1 MYLYWRIQQDLN
13 CMKEVIQ
20 FHDPALI
27 RAMHVWVEKNFA
39 RLAMAEGLF
48 DDKRAEISRN

>member
-1 MYLYWRIQQDLN
+1 
-13 CMKEVIQ
+13 MKEVIQ